1 MENSNENV
9 TFAPLKFYDMRT
21 SEFKKLLRKNG
32 CYLLTQGGRHEKWYS
47 PITGNKFAVP
57 RHDGQEIPTGTL
69 QAIKK
74 QAGI

>member
-1 MENSNENV
+1 
-9 TFAPLKFYDMRT
+9 MRT
-21 SEFKKLLRKNG
+21 SEFKKLLRKHG
-32 CYLLTQGGRHEKWYS
+32 CYFVSQGGRHEKWFS
-47 PITGNKFAVP
+47 PITGNKFVVP

>member
-1 MENSNENV
+1 
-9 TFAPLKFYDMRT
+9 MRT
-21 SEFKKLLRKNG
+21 SEFKKLLRKSG
-32 CYLLTQGGRHEKWYS
+32 CYFVSHGKRHDKWFS

-69 QAIKK
+69 EAIKN

>member
-1 MENSNENV
+1 
-9 TFAPLKFYDMRT
+9 MRT
-21 SEFKKLLRKNG
+21 SEFKKLLRQNG
-32 CYLLTQGGRHEKWYS
+32 CCLLTQGGRHEKWYS